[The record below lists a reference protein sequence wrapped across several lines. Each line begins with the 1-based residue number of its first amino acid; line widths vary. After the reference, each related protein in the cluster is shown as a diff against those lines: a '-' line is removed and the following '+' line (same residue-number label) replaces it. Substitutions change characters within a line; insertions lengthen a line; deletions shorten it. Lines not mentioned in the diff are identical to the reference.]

1 MKIKKDLN
9 FILLLTSKK
18 VKKKNI
24 IIKYQ
29 QRLFTNV
36 SLSREAHFKVD
47 IHKRGRLVKRILGY
61 NMVSKMRQC
70 RYHILA
76 RYMYMYKYVSFDTM
90 SQYCTVNVT
99 LPRHTTIPLLY
110 HIVSML

>member
-18 VKKKNI
+18 VKKNI

-29 QRLFTNV
+29 QRFFTNV